1 MPCHRVPFRPKDGSQ
16 KTADPNPAMTA
27 SRIASAMLRV
37 PSRAKHMGAM
47 HLDRAGID
55 AEVIGNQLG

>member
-1 MPCHRVPFRPKDGSQ
+1 
-16 KTADPNPAMTA
+16 
-27 SRIASAMLRV
+27 MLRV